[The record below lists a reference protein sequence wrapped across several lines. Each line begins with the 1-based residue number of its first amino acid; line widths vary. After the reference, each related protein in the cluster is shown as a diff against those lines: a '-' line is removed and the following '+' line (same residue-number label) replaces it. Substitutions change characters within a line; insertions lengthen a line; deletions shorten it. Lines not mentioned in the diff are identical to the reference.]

1 MVFKLK
7 KQILVIAYALILIIL
22 IILKP
27 AQFSF
32 LDSSLILQ
40 LITIFFLL
48 VVIHLFSNERKNW
61 FRVDIIFI
69 IGFFAVH
76 LQWPLMHGVSEIIP
90 KKYNDIFP
98 DIKLMNY
105 SAWVATIAMLFFL
118 LGYNVFSFNKVKR
131 RLDMIFIYDKLKY
144 FVIISYVI
152 FLAFAGKD
160 FLTGQVY
167 RGLGEG
173 GTAGAGISKY
183 FFIFFQIGLKVLTM
197 IVIYNNR
204 FNYKGNLVRWFL
216 SFDKQYLTVAI
227 SYILI
232 FLLIGDRGGP
242 LALLLTI
249 VIFTGL
255 MVRQFSLKEL
265 LLMAFVGGMALMLI
279 GLGRSKASG
288 LSILNEGINDLEYEQ
303 GVYQPTLEL
312 ANSYRTFNRAILHT
326 SNKSDYSYGSLWVS
340 DLLSPIPFAQSFYLK
355 LSNKELYEISSSKLI
370 TYLVYGKN
378 PPSGEGTS
386 LLGDIYLNFG
396 SYGIMFFMFLFGVFF
411 KKIADSIRNLDS
423 VLWLTMASVF
433 VGYALYYSRT
443 SLFFPFREVCW
454 SVLFMSLF
462 VTKRKI

>member
-1 MVFKLK
+1 MMFKLK
-7 KQILVIAYALILIIL
+7 KQILLIAYALILIIL

-27 AQFSF
+27 NQFSF
-32 LDSSLILQ
+32 LDNGLIFKLF
-40 LITIFFLL
+40 TIFILIVL
-48 VVIHLFSNERKNW
+48 IHLFSNERKNW

-76 LQWPLMHGVSEIIP
+76 LQWPVMHGVSGIMP

-105 SAWVATIAMLFFL
+105 SAWIATTAMLFFL
-118 LGYNVFSFNKVKR
+118 LGYNVFSFNKVKK

-183 FFIFFQIGLKVLTM
+183 FALFFQIGLKVWTM

-204 FNYKGNLVRWFL
+204 FNYKGNLLRWFL
-216 SFDKQYLTVAI
+216 NFDKQYLIVAV

-255 MVRQFSLKEL
+255 MVRQFTFKEL
-265 LLMAFVGGMALMLI
+265 SLMVFVGGMTLMLI
-279 GLGRSKASG
+279 GLGRSK
-288 LSILNEGINDLEYEQ
+288 
-303 GVYQPTLEL
+303 
-312 ANSYRTFNRAILHT
+312 
-326 SNKSDYSYGSLWVS
+326 
-340 DLLSPIPFAQSFYLK
+340 
-355 LSNKELYEISSSKLI
+355 
-370 TYLVYGKN
+370 
-378 PPSGEGTS
+378 
-386 LLGDIYLNFG
+386 
-396 SYGIMFFMFLFGVFF
+396 
-411 KKIADSIRNLDS
+411 
-423 VLWLTMASVF
+423 
-433 VGYALYYSRT
+433 
-443 SLFFPFREVCW
+443 
-454 SVLFMSLF
+454 
-462 VTKRKI
+462 